1 MNNIINKNLFLTR
14 NPYMTYH
21 EKLKREIEKIPKL
34 HKKFFIESLTKH
46 KFDADVYIPQAN
58 EKNRKINPDKDYLL
72 NKIVI
77 YDNKVNKHKNNI
89 VTISKDFSKFFK
101 FYSNLKSNN
110 NSKQR
115 EYMRNLATI
124 YKEKNKNNDDIE
136 YKKDENIFSNSV
148 LLEGNTNNEIEGRNM
163 SKFINPNDKIT
174 LTNDE
179 KILIKLDRVIHK
191 KISPNSKIKRS
202 QNNNDNFITSLNQSY
217 FTNKNKQLNNEI
229 KTDLNNKEDNDNKN
243 NKSISEKSIKLVNK
257 KEKNNTLD
265 KYLLNSRIL
274 KTNNFSRN
282 DNKKYGNQTT
292 NKAGINGI
300 NNLTYNKTNNNI
312 NIEERHKNF
321 CKLRALFLNK
331 NNKNENE
338 NMNIKTIKM
347 SNDSQI
353 NKPNIH
359 LSSNSQYSKYL
370 LRTLNKIKIKD
381 DINDISEINNKDKN
395 KIGQENEINKLE
407 IISKSS
413 PKENAKINLPGINPN
428 KDIPDKNNNL
438 KTVNVQKKF
447 KAKTKK
453 KILIKKENSSLSNKK
468 SKERDI
474 NLLYSTL
481 ATKTYF
487 FREYPYNKI
496 KNYFKKYKNITI
508 SNVEPEK
515 GSNLYSILDNIEN
528 IVKDKD
534 MPKLAKSLD
543 ETKEYLDLKKE
554 KTENKELNKEKNMSC
569 FDKVSESDKLFPFI
583 KYNCAEKIIFS

>member
-1 MNNIINKNLFLTR
+1 
-14 NPYMTYH
+14 
-21 EKLKREIEKIPKL
+21 
-34 HKKFFIESLTKH
+34 
-46 KFDADVYIPQAN
+46 
-58 EKNRKINPDKDYLL
+58 
-72 NKIVI
+72 
-77 YDNKVNKHKNNI
+77 
-89 VTISKDFSKFFK
+89 
-101 FYSNLKSNN
+101 
-110 NSKQR
+110 
-115 EYMRNLATI
+115 
-124 YKEKNKNNDDIE
+124 
-136 YKKDENIFSNSV
+136 
-148 LLEGNTNNEIEGRNM
+148 
-163 SKFINPNDKIT
+163 
-174 LTNDE
+174 
-179 KILIKLDRVIHK
+179 
-191 KISPNSKIKRS
+191 
-202 QNNNDNFITSLNQSY
+202 
-217 FTNKNKQLNNEI
+217 
-229 KTDLNNKEDNDNKN
+229 
-243 NKSISEKSIKLVNK
+243 
-257 KEKNNTLD
+257 
-265 KYLLNSRIL
+265 
-274 KTNNFSRN
+274 
-282 DNKKYGNQTT
+282 
-292 NKAGINGI
+292 
-300 NNLTYNKTNNNI
+300 
-312 NIEERHKNF
+312 
-321 CKLRALFLNK
+321 
-331 NNKNENE
+331 
-338 NMNIKTIKM
+338 MNIKTIKA

-370 LRTLNKIKIKD
+370 LRTLNKIKIKG
-381 DINDISEINNKDKN
+381 DINDISEINNKN
-395 KIGQENEINKLE
+395 TIKIGQENEINKLE
-407 IISKSS
+407 IISNSS

-428 KDIPDKNNNL
+428 KEISDKNNNL